1 MKKILIVH
9 NEYKNFG
16 GEDSVVKQE
25 VELLSKHFEVQILK
39 FSNKIN
45 FHENIFNLLLS
56 KNNFVSYL
64 KARKIINKFNP
75 DVAYIHN
82 NWFAASNAIFKAFAK
97 KNIKT
102 IVKIHNFRVDCLNGI
117 HYRNNE
123 ICHDCNINN
132 RIKGILHKCYRN
144 SYILSFIISRFSKRL
159 YKSLKNKNVYK
170 ILVLSNFHKTYFQNL
185 EFDIDKIQVLNNS
198 VLVPNLIN
206 NKPSEYKSVV
216 YVGRISEEKGIL
228 DLLRAWDKNNDF
240 ELHIIGNGPL
250 LNELKNKNKNKK
262 IHFLGFQN
270 KNEITEKLS
279 KSRALI
285 FPTKLYEGQ
294 GMVPSEASIIG
305 IPVVS
310 PKLGGMTQLFPE
322 KNSFMYDPDDFGD
335 FIEKINLLNN
345 DQLVDNQ
352 GKENRKYTLQTFA
365 EETNNKKIIKF
376 FSELN

>member
-123 ICHDCNINN
+123 ICHIVTLIIN
-132 RIKGILHKCYRN
+132 
-144 SYILSFIISRFSKRL
+144 
-159 YKSLKNKNVYK
+159 
-170 ILVLSNFHKTYFQNL
+170 
-185 EFDIDKIQVLNNS
+185 
-198 VLVPNLIN
+198 
-206 NKPSEYKSVV
+206 
-216 YVGRISEEKGIL
+216 
-228 DLLRAWDKNNDF
+228 
-240 ELHIIGNGPL
+240 
-250 LNELKNKNKNKK
+250 
-262 IHFLGFQN
+262 
-270 KNEITEKLS
+270 
-279 KSRALI
+279 
-285 FPTKLYEGQ
+285 
-294 GMVPSEASIIG
+294 
-305 IPVVS
+305 
-310 PKLGGMTQLFPE
+310 
-322 KNSFMYDPDDFGD
+322 
-335 FIEKINLLNN
+335 
-345 DQLVDNQ
+345 
-352 GKENRKYTLQTFA
+352 
-365 EETNNKKIIKF
+365 
-376 FSELN
+376 